1 MLPLWLLIASF
12 SFAFQGG
19 RCREFGKISEDD
31 NLAIMDK
38 CKSLYKYSNRTI
50 KLEGNKAQFKLL
62 GGHITA
68 SDAYGYMVQIIRIR
82 ETSDG
87 KRTINVCSGV
97 IITFRH
103 IITAASCLDFNE
115 NGLKKTSVN
124 EFKIYGGSSCLYID
138 ETDENY
144 DNILRYTCPTKS
156 ENKEKV
162 ASIKPLALLIPMSSL
177 INNVATIRGIPFYEA
192 FSDIAIFEVEPIDK
206 LAQVLNE
213 ESNDESER
221 EVNFD
226 LACLSEPIIRNDGA
240 KNLLYNQGSNPIN
253 VKLNLILESD
263 VYIDECPASIPIQAC
278 ARIMVIEGEQGATEG
293 DGGGA
298 VLKELYNLP
307 VLIGILSFRPNIGR
321 AYTKFMFATHISK
334 SHDFFCYYIGICIY
348 QEFIEKEYS
357 MHPEEVIIVTDK
369 IGNDRIDNVD
379 ITNIELFKKK
389 FFDGQVIEN
398 VAICKFRRSRYSLM
412 LFAIVL
418 ANLPII

>member
-1 MLPLWLLIASF
+1 M
-12 SFAFQGG
+12 Q
-19 RCREFGKISEDD
+19 EFGKISEDD

-115 NGLKKTSVN
+115 KCVVFS
-124 EFKIYGGSSCLYID
+124 E
-138 ETDENY
+138 
-144 DNILRYTCPTKS
+144 TCPTKS

-177 INNVATIRGIPFYEA
+177 INNVAT
-192 FSDIAIFEVEPIDK
+192 
-206 LAQVLNE
+206 VLNE
-213 ESNDESER
+213 ESNDEGER

-240 KNLLYNQGSNPIN
+240 SYIIASYGRRNNNPIN

-369 IGNDRIDNVD
+369 IGNDRIDN
-379 ITNIELFKKK
+379 
-389 FFDGQVIEN
+389 G
-398 VAICKFRRSRYSLM
+398 M
-412 LFAIVL
+412 LFLFAYHL
-418 ANLPII
+418 SYRY